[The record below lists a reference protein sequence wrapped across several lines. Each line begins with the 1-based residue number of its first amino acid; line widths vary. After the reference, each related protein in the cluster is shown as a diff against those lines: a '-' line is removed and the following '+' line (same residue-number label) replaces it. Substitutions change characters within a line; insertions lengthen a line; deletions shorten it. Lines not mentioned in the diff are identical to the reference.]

1 MALLDESID
10 NIPLETGF
18 DDPVYESQIVFRKIL
33 KVMSEPGTI
42 KKIKNKLSA
51 PAPMMKATAAVCLTL
66 MDFQTKVWMDL
77 PRGNEVSKYLKF
89 HTGLK
94 LVDHSSE
101 ADFLV
106 FFSAPDEFPP
116 LNLGTDE
123 NPETATT
130 VIIQT
135 QSLDDTGKLK
145 LTGPGIKKSRFLNA
159 ESIPTSLWDHRGKA
173 NSLFPK
179 GIDIILTSNKQL
191 SALPRTTKIKMI
203 KTEKG

>member
-1 MALLDESID
+1 MALLQDPTD
-10 NIPLETGF
+10 HIPLETGF

-42 KKIKNKLSA
+42 KNIKNNLSA
-51 PAPMMKATAAVCLTL
+51 PDPIMKATTAVCLTL
-66 MDFQTKVWMDL
+66 MDFQTKVWLDL
-77 PRGNEVSKYLKF
+77 PRDSEVSKYLKF

-94 LVDHSSE
+94 LVEHTSD
-101 ADFLV
+101 ADFVV

-116 LNLGTDE
+116 LNLGTNE
-123 NPETATT
+123 NPETAAT

-135 QSLDDTGKLK
+135 QSLDDSGKLK

-159 ESIPTSLWDHRGKA
+159 ENIPMSLWDQRGKV

-179 GIDIILTSNKQL
+179 GIDIILTSNKKL

-203 KTEKG
+203 KTEEG

>member
-1 MALLDESID
+1 MYKRQE
-10 NIPLETGF
+10 
-18 DDPVYESQIVFRKIL
+18 
-33 KVMSEPGTI
+33 
-42 KKIKNKLSA
+42 
-51 PAPMMKATAAVCLTL
+51 
-66 MDFQTKVWMDL
+66 
-77 PRGNEVSKYLKF
+77 
-89 HTGLK
+89 
-94 LVDHSSE
+94 HSSE

-123 NPETATT
+123 NPETAAT

-159 ESIPTSLWDHRGKA
+159 ESIPTSLWDHRGEA